1 MPGAFVDKSNWKE
14 EKIELIKERE
24 KLEAERAERAR
35 DNLGEAERIG
45 EEIKKIHARIAEL
58 DKKIVASMLRVE

>member
-1 MPGAFVDKSNWKE
+1 MPGEFVDKSNWKE

-24 KLEAERAERAR
+24 KLEAEREERAR

-45 EEIKKIHARIAEL
+45 EEIKKIHAKIAEL
-58 DKKIVASMLRVE
+58 DKKIMASMLRVE

>member
-1 MPGAFVDKSNWKE
+1 MAGAIDERIRLEE
-14 EKIELIKERE
+14 EKIELIKQRE
-24 KLEAERAERAR
+24 KLEAEREKRAR

-58 DKKIVASMLRVE
+58 DKKILASMIKVE

>member
-1 MPGAFVDKSNWKE
+1 MTGAAGDSSDWKE
-14 EKIELIKERE
+14 EKIELIKQRE
-24 KLEAERAERAR
+24 KLEAEREKRAR

-58 DKKIVASMLRVE
+58 DKKILASMIKVE

>member
-1 MPGAFVDKSNWKE
+1 MTGAADDRSNWKE
-14 EKIELIKERE
+14 EKIELIKQRE
-24 KLEAERAERAR
+24 KLEAEREKRAR

-58 DKKIVASMLRVE
+58 DKKILASMIKVE

>member
-1 MPGAFVDKSNWKE
+1 MTGAADDRSNWKE
-14 EKIELIKERE
+14 EKIELIKQRE
-24 KLEAERAERAR
+24 KLEAEREERAR

-58 DKKIVASMLRVE
+58 DKKILATALRVE